1 MYIEGERTCDIKII
15 FAANTFDNQRPGADA
30 ISSEFTKSF
39 GIFIYPMI
47 FTNNDQ

>member
-39 GIFIYPMI
+39 GDIHLP
-47 FTNNDQ
+47 NDFHQQ